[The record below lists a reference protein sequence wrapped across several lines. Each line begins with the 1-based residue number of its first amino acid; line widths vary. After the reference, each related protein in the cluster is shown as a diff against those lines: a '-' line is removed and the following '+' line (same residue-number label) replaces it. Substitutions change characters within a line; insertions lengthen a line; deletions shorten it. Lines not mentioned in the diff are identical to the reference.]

1 MHPPDPSASTQDQ
14 ELTAIGMHFSY
25 GSREIFRS
33 FDFSARERIV
43 LLRGPSGCG
52 KTTLLKLFA
61 GVFRPARAERLTQ
74 PEGAVMIVQED
85 ALAPWLT
92 GYQNITRFTSLDRS
106 QIEHHDGFPLT
117 RDLLSRPV
125 YELSFGQR
133 RIIELFRAILL
144 SPPLLCLD
152 EPFSFLDPATR
163 DGFTSLLFDPRLL
176 EHTQLLI
183 SSHYHEDFSGLDLA
197 EYVFDRPPP
206 VTALTTVLRLH
217 P

>member
-1 MHPPDPSASTQDQ
+1 MDLSAPPDHG
-14 ELTAIGMHFSY
+14 LTAIEMHFSY

-33 FDFSARERIV
+33 FSFSAGERFI

-61 GVFRPARAERLTQ
+61 GVLLPARAERLTQ

-92 GYQNITRFTSLDRS
+92 GYQNITRFTSLDRR
-106 QIEHHDGFPLT
+106 QVERHDGFALT

-152 EPFSFLDPATR
+152 EPFSFLDPVSR
-163 DGFTSLLFDPRLL
+163 DGFTSLLFDPKLL
-176 EHTQLLI
+176 EHTRLLV
-183 SSHYHEDFSGLDLA
+183 SSHYHEDFSGLDIA
-197 EYVFDRPPP
+197 EYVFDPSPP
-206 VTALTTVLRLH
+206 VTALTRESRLQ